1 MCTPVDQAAKHRRT
15 GPSDGCVRGDADR
28 LVHHDHIVVLIDDG
42 HVMGDRF
49 RFGPFLDDVEF
60 YGFACLQGRRFGN
73 VPAEHARLSAFDEV
87 GRLGPGKCQAFWR
100 PRRRIVCRRARRERV
115 RDGSCCFRPVVGCVR
130 IITKRLA
137 VGLVKVL
144 LAERFPRNSSST
156 AATPASMRKMS
167 ATLPMDHP

>member
-1 MCTPVDQAAKHRRT
+1 
-15 GPSDGCVRGDADR
+15 
-28 LVHHDHIVVLIDDG
+28 
-42 HVMGDRF
+42 MGDRF

-87 GRLGPGKCQAFWR
+87 GRLGPGNAKHFGDRDVESFAD
-100 PRRRIVCRRARRERV
+100 ERV
-115 RDGSCCFRPVVGCVR
+115 GSGYETAHAAFAPSSVAFASSPSVLP
-130 IITKRLA
+130 LA
-137 VGLVKVL
+137 SSRSFWLNGS
-144 LAERFPRNSSST
+144 PRNSSST